1 MSVKWGL
8 TIEENP
14 ENEVDGTTAAT
25 DIGTAATHGSTL
37 SKTTRS
43 ANAGTGKAHNNFYL

>member
-14 ENEVDGTTAAT
+14 ENEVDATAAAT

-37 SKTTRS
+37 PKTTRS
-43 ANAGTGKAHNNFYL
+43 ANAGTGKVHDNFYL